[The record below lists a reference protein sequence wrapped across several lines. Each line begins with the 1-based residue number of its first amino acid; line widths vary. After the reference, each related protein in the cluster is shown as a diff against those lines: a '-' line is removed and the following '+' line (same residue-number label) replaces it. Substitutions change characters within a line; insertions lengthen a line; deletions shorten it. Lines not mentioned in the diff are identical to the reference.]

1 MQKITTEAL
10 VLRAV
15 DFGESD
21 RVVHLLT
28 PETGRIAAIAKGA
41 RRSVKRFP
49 GTLDFFNQL
58 EVQLERGRGGAQ
70 LARLEHA
77 RLLRAFH
84 GLREH
89 PARFALGC
97 YVLELLDRL
106 APEGGRRG
114 DLAALYRFA
123 LEAIAAIDTL
133 TPDARLR
140 VLVELRLLAAVGLR
154 PELSRCVRCGRPLE
168 AKRAEF
174 WIAEGGPLCERCL
187 QPHEQGIPI
196 HLGTLR
202 ALEQS
207 LSFPLVNSGR
217 IALGETALRE
227 AQAVI
232 GRFLRFHVGVEP
244 RSESFLAERLE
255 PGRAHPG
262 HRSTAAREAAS
273 GPATAQPAQAARS
286 EPKASGARKG
296 PD

>member
-41 RRSVKRFP
+41 RRSTKRFP

-58 EVQLERGRGGAQ
+58 HVQLERKRGAAQ

-84 GLREH
+84 GLRED
-89 PARFALGC
+89 AGRFALGC

-123 LEAIAAIDTL
+123 LDALGAIDAL
-133 TPDARLR
+133 PPTPRLR
-140 VLVELRLLAAVGLR
+140 ALLELRLLAAVGLR
-154 PELSRCVRCGRPLE
+154 PELARCVRCGRAIETP
-168 AKRAEF
+168 RAQF
-174 WIAEGGPLCERCL
+174 WIAEGGAICGACSAPG
-187 QPHEQGIPI
+187 EQGIPVQ
-196 HLGTLR
+196 LGTLR

-207 LSFPLVNSGR
+207 LAFPLAHTGR
-217 IALGETALRE
+217 IALSDASLRE
-227 AQAVI
+227 AQTVI
-232 GRFLRFHVGVEP
+232 GRFLRFHVGVEL
-244 RSESFLAERLE
+244 RSESFLSERL
-255 PGRAHPG
+255 A
-262 HRSTAAREAAS
+262 
-273 GPATAQPAQAARS
+273 
-286 EPKASGARKG
+286 
-296 PD
+296 

>member
-1 MQKITTEAL
+1 MQKLATEAL

-15 DFGESD
+15 DLGESD

-58 EVQLERGRGGAQ
+58 SVSIERKRGVAQ

-77 RLLRAFH
+77 KLIRAFH
-84 GLREH
+84 GIREH
-89 PARFALGC
+89 PSRFALGC

-123 LEAIAAIDTL
+123 INALGAVDTL
-133 TPDARLR
+133 APTPRLR
-140 VLVELRLLAAVGLR
+140 ALLELRLLAAVGLR
-154 PELSRCVRCGRPLE
+154 PELASCVRCGRALSAP
-168 AKRAEF
+168 RAQF
-174 WIAEGGPLCERCL
+174 WVAEGGAICADCS
-187 QPHEQGIPI
+187 QPHEHGIPI

-207 LSFPLVNSGR
+207 LAFPLANGGR
-217 IALGETALRE
+217 IALSGQALEE
-227 AQAVI
+227 AQTVI
-232 GRFLRFHVGVEP
+232 GRFLRFHVGIEPKSEAFLSAELERGARRAAAAQP
-244 RSESFLAERLE
+244 RSRVGGETRT
-255 PGRAHPG
+255 R
-262 HRSTAAREAAS
+262 
-273 GPATAQPAQAARS
+273 
-286 EPKASGARKG
+286 
-296 PD
+296 